1 MNDKYE
7 ERMKLMEQSISSM
20 ENMLDQLAQVA
31 IERGEAINKMLNILK
46 KVEWKYLPLKDQE
59 LILKAL
65 DELTNTASSYITLPD
80 EDNNQQTEDE
90 NE

>member
-1 MNDKYE
+1 MNGKYE

-20 ENMLDQLAQVA
+20 ENMLDQLTQVA

-46 KVEWKYLPLKDQE
+46 KIEWKYLPLKDQE

-65 DELTNTASSYITLPD
+65 NELTNTTSSYITLPD
-80 EDNNQQTEDE
+80 EDNNQQTEQE

>member
-1 MNDKYE
+1 MNGKYE

-80 EDNNQQTEDE
+80 EDNNQQTEQE

>member
-1 MNDKYE
+1 MNGKYE

-20 ENMLDQLAQVA
+20 ENMLDQLTQVA

-46 KVEWKYLPLKDQE
+46 KIEWKYLPLKDQE

-65 DELTNTASSYITLPD
+65 DELTNTTSSYITLPD
-80 EDNNQQTEDE
+80 EDDNQHTEDE

>member
-1 MNDKYE
+1 MNGKYE

-20 ENMLDQLAQVA
+20 ENMLDQLTQVA

-46 KVEWKYLPLKDQE
+46 KIEWKYLPLKDQE

-65 DELTNTASSYITLPD
+65 DELTNTTSSYITLPD
-80 EDNNQQTEDE
+80 EDNNQHTEDE

>member
-1 MNDKYE
+1 MNGKYE

-20 ENMLDQLAQVA
+20 ENMLDQLTQVV

-46 KVEWKYLPLKDQE
+46 KIEWKYLPLKDQE

-65 DELTNTASSYITLPD
+65 DELTNTTSSYITLPD
-80 EDNNQQTEDE
+80 EDNNQHTEDE

>member
-1 MNDKYE
+1 
-7 ERMKLMEQSISSM
+7 MEQSISSM
-20 ENMLDQLAQVA
+20 ENMLDQLTQVA

-46 KVEWKYLPLKDQE
+46 KIEWKYLPLKDQE

-65 DELTNTASSYITLPD
+65 DELTNTTSSYITLPD
-80 EDNNQQTEDE
+80 EDNNQHTEDE